1 MWLWRNSYRGLQEAP
16 NTHSNP
22 LVGTLQVGRVHKA
35 QTLSKMS
42 DPRISWGMTRH
53 ILSLMR
59 KSSQEKIV
67 PRVTRKTIFRMGTQL
82 KMKIRSAVRTIIT
95 TIAITIV
102 ITRQW
107 MIIIITVTR
116 IIILI
121 KVLIRIIMATTTRII
136 GMGFIITI
144 IQKKLLLLLRMMSQS
159 LVTIAGIR

>member
-59 KSSQEKIV
+59 KSLQEKIV
-67 PRVTRKTIFRMGTQL
+67 PRVTRKTIFRMGITL
-82 KMKIRSAVRTIIT
+82 KMKICSAIRTTIT

-107 MIIIITVTR
+107 IIIIIITVTR

-136 GMGFIITI
+136 GLGFIITI
-144 IQKKLLLLLRMMSQS
+144 IQKKLLQMMSQS
-159 LVTIAGIR
+159 QVMIAGIR